1 MKNNTVIT
9 VNVIG
14 AGLAGLSAARG
25 LAKRGVKVRLF
36 SVHSSERAQSNL
48 AEGGINASLD
58 VMGENDSWREHFDD
72 TMKGGCFLADPEM
85 VKELTMNAPEVVMD
99 LDRLGVPFHRENG
112 HIVQRNFGGQ
122 KKKRT
127 AYAMSSTGRVL
138 VAALTDE
145 VRKHEYSGCIK
156 RYPHHRFERIIIK
169 NNECAGVQI
178 YDLYTHTRKV
188 YEGPVIIASGGFNG
202 MFPGLTTGTTANTG
216 LAAAELFSQGVEFAN
231 LEFIQYHPT
240 TTEITGKRLLISEA
254 ARGEG
259 GRLFYFKDDGS
270 YCYFM
275 EEKYGSGGNLMPRD
289 VISREMAVLGRQVY
303 LDLTKLTEDTWND
316 KLSDLRDEIMH
327 YMSVDPK
334 LEPVPVSPGIHYFMG
349 GIRVDIG
356 HRAGIAGLYAA
367 GECACAY
374 HGANRL
380 GGNSLLGAIYGGL
393 RAAVSVV
400 DDIAEGAFKG
410 AGAPDND
417 DIADFT
423 YIADSEAGIKSFME
437 NELANGL
444 GIIRDGIKL
453 QNAID
458 KINAGFNDFLI
469 ESGADRG
476 LAISDELM
484 CRYRFTLAIL
494 KSALE
499 RKESRGAHTRRDYPK
514 TLKEYRGTSV
524 TRWNGSQIDYRLEI
538 IPDSD
543 TGVED

>member
-1 MKNNTVIT
+1 MSRVDDTYINI
-9 VNVIG
+9 IG
-14 AGLAGLSAARG
+14 AGLAGLSAAIT
-25 LAKRGVKVRLF
+25 LAKKGCHVRLF
-36 SVHSSERAQSNL
+36 SVQASERAASNL
-48 AEGGINASLD
+48 AEGGINGALD

-99 LDRLGVPFHRENG
+99 MDRLGVPFHRENG

-127 AYAMSSTGRVL
+127 AYAMSSTGKVL
-138 VAALTDE
+138 VAALTDA
-145 VRKHEYSGCIK
+145 VRKHEYSGYIK

-169 NNECAGVQI
+169 NNECVGVQI
-178 YDLYTHTRKV
+178 YDLFTKTRKV

-240 TTEITGKRLLISEA
+240 TTGIAGKRLLISEA

-259 GRLFYFKDDGS
+259 GRLFYIKDDGS

-275 EEKYGSGGNLMPRD
+275 EEKYGQGGNLMPRD
-289 VISREMAVLGRQVY
+289 VISREMAMLGRQAY
-303 LDLTKLTEDTWND
+303 LNLTELTEDTWDN
-316 KLSDLRDEIMH
+316 KLSDLRDEITH
-327 YMSVDPK
+327 YMTVDPK
-334 LEPVPVSPGIHYFMG
+334 SEPVPVSPGIHYFMG

-356 HRAGIAGLYAA
+356 HHTGLVGLYAA

-380 GGNSLLGAIYGGL
+380 GGNSLLGAIYGGR
-393 RAAVSVV
+393 RAAASVA
-400 DDIAEGAFKG
+400 DDITEGAFEDVC
-410 AGAPDND
+410 APDND
-417 DIADFT
+417 DIEDFT
-423 YIADSEAGIKSFME
+423 YITDSEAGIRSFME
-437 NELANGL
+437 KELSNSL
-444 GIIRDGIKL
+444 GIIRDGMKL

-458 KINAGFNDFLI
+458 NINAGFNDFLI
-469 ESGADRG
+469 HSGADRG

-484 CRYRFTLAIL
+484 CRYRFSLAIL
-494 KSALE
+494 RSALE
-499 RKESRGAHTRRDYPK
+499 RKESRGAHTRRDYPR
-514 TLKEYRGTSV
+514 TIKEYRGTSV
-524 TRWNGSQIDYRLEI
+524 TRWNGSLIDYRLEI
-538 IPDSD
+538 IPECD
-543 TGVED
+543 TGSV